1 MTRIVTTHVATTHWP
16 ETTAQKV
23 KAQKTKTS
31 VKSPMLPGAAL
42 VKSPV
47 PTRAAHSVLRSAL
60 LSASA
65 LAEGRWRA
73 SAQAASSVT
82 A

>member
-1 MTRIVTTHVATTHWP
+1 MTRIVTTQFATTHWP

-23 KAQKTKTS
+23 KAQKTETS
-31 VKSPMLPGAAL
+31 VKTRILPDAAL

-47 PTRAAHSVLRSAL
+47 PMRAAHSALRSALLSAL

-65 LAEGRWRA
+65 LA
-73 SAQAASSVT
+73 
-82 A
+82 